1 MRNAAVTYRMTAGVL
16 LLVMLAPAFGPFA
29 MASLVP
35 MEGMHCMRRRLSDAH
50 AAGRRPA
57 RCHAIAWRSR
67 ARQDSELQD
76 SAAPTEASLRSLD
89 CCCNHCN
96 YNCCCRLPKISEWAQ
111 PVTFQ
116 LSSVSL
122 LIEFASPVPFTDRVS
137 AILIGPDSAR
147 APPRR

>member
-16 LLVMLAPAFGPFA
+16 LLVMLVPAFGPFA
-29 MASLVP
+29 MASLAP
-35 MEGMHCMRRRLSDAH
+35 AEGIHCMRRQLRYAR
-50 AAGRRPA
+50 AAARPT
-57 RCHAIAWRSR
+57 RCHVAGHGHVP
-67 ARQDSELQD
+67 QDSESQN
-76 SAAPTEASLRSLD
+76 SSTSTEASLRSLD

-122 LIEFASPVPFTDRVS
+122 LIELASPVPFTDRVS
-137 AILIGPDSAR
+137 PILIGPDSAR
-147 APPRR
+147 APPRG